1 MKLTGS
7 RASGDHDAFSDWD
20 YQVDSVE
27 DFDEIKSR
35 LEAAVIW
42 KYYQRG
48 PVHILTLID
57 PLGTLW
63 DFNSIGDDFSEQWG
77 EIAAL
82 ETEPELNDYWIIS
95 FKHLKGL
102 HRGTLVLADVGI
114 EMSTGLA
121 RDIYLKQ
128 KYGIEH
134 FKDFFSFKNVAATL
148 NADTELPRVT
158 GMAYATRDEKI
169 SKVIALNKMIVAVT
183 GDKSKVVNQLFSKKI
198 GEL

>member
-7 RASGDHDAFSDWD
+7 RASGDYDPFSDWD
-20 YQVDSVE
+20 YQVESVE

-35 LEAAVIW
+35 LEEAVIW

-82 ETEPELNDYWIIS
+82 ETDSELNDYWIIS

-102 HRGTLVLADVGI
+102 HRGTLVLVDIGI

-134 FKDFFSFKNVAATL
+134 YKDFFSFKKSAAAL
-148 NADTELPRVT
+148 EADTALSRVT
-158 GMAYATRDEKI
+158 GMAYATRDQKI
-169 SKVIALNKMIVAVT
+169 SKIVALNEMVVGVT
-183 GDKSKVVNQLFSKKI
+183 GDKSKLANQLFSKKL

>member
-7 RASGDHDAFSDWD
+7 RASGDHDPFSDWD
-20 YQVDSVE
+20 YQVESVE
-27 DFDEIKSR
+27 DFEEIKRR
-35 LEAAVIW
+35 LEEAVIW
-42 KYYQRG
+42 KYYQRE

-63 DFNSIGDDFSEQWG
+63 DFNGIGDDLSDSWQA
-77 EIAAL
+77 IASL
-82 ETEPELNDYWIIS
+82 ETDPDLNDYWIIS

-102 HRGTLVLADVGI
+102 HRRTYVLADVGI

-134 FKDFFSFKNVAATL
+134 YKDFFSFKKVAATL
-148 NADTELPRVT
+148 EADTELSRVT
-158 GMAYATRDEKI
+158 GMAYATRDQKI
-169 SKVIALNKMIVAVT
+169 SKIIALNEMIVGVT
-183 GDKSKVVNQLFSKKI
+183 GDKSKLANQLFSKKL